1 MISRA
6 AIYGCLAL
14 LFTAIRLVPELSAQ
28 DIIQEVTAPSSP
40 ILHQAP
46 QPSQIPAPGKLLTLN
61 MLLKD
66 QRDLD
71 LRAEILVTRD
81 GKLMALPYSR
91 SYLNEQDYATYE
103 FNIYA
108 PLAEASYIFVIYPR
122 ESEPSTSRRYVIR
135 RTCLPKVDL
144 TQLTPPLPDSQK
156 GELDRMREL
165 LEQAKGLETDLQ
177 NYETALQLIKEIK
190 VGVTQ

>member
-1 MISRA
+1 MIVRA
-6 AIYGCLAL
+6 IICSCVIILVAAAPAL
-14 LFTAIRLVPELSAQ
+14 LAQ

-46 QPSQIPAPGKLLTLN
+46 QLSEIPAPGKIITLN
-61 MLLKD
+61 MMLKD

-71 LRAEILVTRD
+71 LRVEILVTRD

-91 SYLNEQDYATYE
+91 SYLNEQDFATYE

-108 PLAEASYIFVIYPR
+108 PLAEASYLFVVYPR
-122 ESEPSTSRRYVIR
+122 DSEPRTSRKYVIR
-135 RTCLPKVDL
+135 RACLPKVDL

-165 LEQAKGLETDLQ
+165 LDQAKGLETDLE
-177 NYETALQLIKEIK
+177 NYETALKLVKEIK
-190 VGVTQ
+190 AGVTQ